1 MSLCV
6 RVFEVRGGF
15 LIDPIIESEYWIE
28 LLAEMHIPIR
38 RLMDVL
44 SAVVSSFC
52 HDSNFKKLKNI
63 MCSSQVVHTRPE
75 VFVRKQGFIF
85 QVEPTRENWVYREK

>member
-1 MSLCV
+1 MRAC
-6 RVFEVRGGF
+6 VRGGV
-15 LIDPIIESEYWIE
+15 LIDRLSNIIRIIVFLQET
-28 LLAEMHIPIR
+28 HIPIR
-38 RLMDVL
+38 TRMDVL
-44 SAVVSSFC
+44 SAVVSSFR

-85 QVEPTRENWVYREK
+85 QVEPTRENWV

>member
-1 MSLCV
+1 M
-6 RVFEVRGGF
+6 
-15 LIDPIIESEYWIE
+15 P
-28 LLAEMHIPIR
+28 EMQIPIR

-44 SAVVSSFC
+44 SAVVSSFR

-75 VFVRKQGFIF
+75 VFVGKQGFIF
-85 QVEPTRENWVYREK
+85 QVEPTRENWVYREKLLKWINTIDNMQM